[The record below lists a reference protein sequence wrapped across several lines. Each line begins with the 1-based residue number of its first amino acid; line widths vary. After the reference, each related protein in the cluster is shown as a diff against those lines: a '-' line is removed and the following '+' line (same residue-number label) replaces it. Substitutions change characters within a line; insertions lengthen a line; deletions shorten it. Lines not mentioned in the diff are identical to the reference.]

1 MEQAKSL
8 MQQSLDLARR
18 GDLFRAIQQ
27 AEELTKRYPEYVP
40 AQCLL
45 GDLYLRIGSPML
57 AIEPLEKAIH
67 TSPEYALPQYLLG
80 CALGRLAKFERA
92 LHHLFIADRL
102 KPNDP
107 EILRNIGWMKC
118 MSGEVKEGR
127 SYLRQSIKLDPENG
141 LAYNDLGASYMFT
154 QDLNPRLA
162 ERWLKKALQVEP
174 DNPFI
179 QDTWQSFQELLSDS
193 DRQEEE
199 SDE

>member
-1 MEQAKSL
+1 MEQIEFL
-8 MQQSLDLARR
+8 MRQGLNLADS
-18 GDLFRAIQQ
+18 GDLVGAVEKI
-27 AEELTKRYPEYVP
+27 EEATKRYPSYLP

-45 GDLYLRIGSPML
+45 GDLYVQIGSPML
-57 AIEPLEKAIH
+57 AIEPLEKAVH
-67 TSPEYALPQYLLG
+67 AAPEFALPRYLLG

-102 KPNDP
+102 KANDP

-162 ERWLKKALQVEP
+162 ERWLKKALRVAP
-174 DNPFI
+174 NNPFI
-179 QDTWQSFQELLSDS
+179 KNTWDSFQELFT
-193 DRQEEE
+193 RVKQKARRNN
-199 SDE
+199 